1 VDVAIQQ
8 ILVGLSVGS
17 IYALIALGYSL
28 VFSTMRVVNFAQG
41 HLVMLSS
48 MIVVTLWIEAG
59 WPVGFAIATAVV
71 IVASVA
77 LLLERA
83 VSLQKA
89 ASVSPLAWI
98 ITTLGAAI
106 VIENIASIVFGKD
119 PKPFPSL
126 ISGPLVR
133 IGAAAVPR
141 DALLAIGV
149 ALALMGAI
157 DLFLKRTM
165 WGKAV
170 MATAYSPWV
179 PRLMGVPV
187 GRVISISFLLSGAI
201 AGVTGALMGPV
212 FKDASTNTGLQ
223 LGLMGFIAVVIGGMG
238 STTGALV
245 GGLGLGVLQTFLRG
259 QLPPGAGTAAIFLVL
274 IVLLVIRPS
283 GLFGRDWGRQAVGG
297 GEGLA

>member
-1 VDVAIQQ
+1 MDVAIQQ
-8 ILVGLSVGS
+8 LLVGLSLGS

-48 MIVVTLWIEAG
+48 LIVVTLWVDKG
-59 WPVGFAIATAVV
+59 WPVGLAILTSTV
-71 IVASVA
+71 IVAVVA

-89 ASVSPLAWI
+89 AAASPLVWI

-106 VIENIASIVFGKD
+106 VIENVAAIIFGKD
-119 PKPFPSL
+119 PKPFPHL
-126 ISGPLVR
+126 VPGPLVR
-133 IGAAAVPR
+133 IGGAAVTR
-141 DALLAIGV
+141 DSLLAIVV

-157 DLFLKRTM
+157 DLFLKRSI

-187 GRVISISFLLSGAI
+187 GRVIAISFALSGAI

-212 FKDASTNTGLQ
+212 FKDASSNLGLQ
-223 LGLMGFIAVVIGGMG
+223 LGLLGFIAVVIGGMG
-238 STTGALV
+238 STVGALV
-245 GGLGLGVLQTFLRG
+245 GGLSLGVLQTVLRG
-259 QLPPGAGTAAIFLVL
+259 QLPPGAGTAAIFLAL
-274 IVLLVIRPS
+274 IVLLVLRPS
-283 GLFGRDWGRQAVGG
+283 GLFGRDWGRQATGS
-297 GEGLA
+297 EGLA

>member
-1 VDVAIQQ
+1 LDVAIQQ
-8 ILVGLSVGS
+8 LLVGLSLGS

-48 MIVVTLWIEAG
+48 LIVVTLWVDKG
-59 WPVGFAIATAVV
+59 WPVPLAILVATV
-71 IVASVA
+71 IVAAVA

-83 VSLQKA
+83 VSMQKGA
-89 ASVSPLAWI
+89 KASPLVWI

-106 VIENIASIVFGKD
+106 VIENIAAIVFGKD

-126 ISGPLVR
+126 ISGGLVR
-133 IGAAAVPR
+133 IGGAAIPR
-141 DALLAIGV
+141 DSLLAIGV
-149 ALALMGAI
+149 ALVVMALI
-157 DLFLKRTM
+157 DQFLKRTL

-187 GRVISISFLLSGAI
+187 GRVIAISFGLSGAL
-201 AGVTGALMGPV
+201 AGISGALMGPV
-212 FKDASTNTGLQ
+212 FRDASSNLGLQ

-238 STTGALV
+238 STVGALV
-245 GGLGLGVLQTFLRG
+245 GGLTLGVMQTFLRG
-259 QLPPGAGTAAIFLVL
+259 QLPPGAGTAAIFLIL
-274 IVLLVIRPS
+274 IVLLVVRPS
-283 GLFGRDWGRQAVGG
+283 GMFGRDWGRQATG